1 MSSTHKASY
10 NRINITFLKKVI
22 IFFILHISRQFF
34 IPPTL
39 RPFLL
44 KFCGVKFKNSKNV
57 FIGTDVLFDNLK
69 NTSTIIGE
77 NVIITTGV
85 KILNHFPI
93 ISREGITD
101 YKLGN
106 VIIKDNVFIGMNT
119 LIVNPITI
127 GKNSVIAAGS
137 VLNKDVPPFTIVGGN
152 PAKHIKN
159 ID

>member
-1 MSSTHKASY
+1 MSLTHKASY
-10 NRINITFLKKVI
+10 NKYDI
-22 IFFILHISRQFF
+22 IFFKKAIRFLFLHISRQFF

-44 KFCGVKFKNSKNV
+44 KFCGVKFKNSKKV

-69 NTSTIIGE
+69 NTSTYIGE
-77 NVIITTGV
+77 NVTITSGV

-93 ISREGITD
+93 LSKEGIKE
-101 YKLGN
+101 YSVGN
-106 VIIKDNVFIGMNT
+106 ITINDNVFIGMNT
-119 LIVNPITI
+119 LIVKPITI

-137 VLNKDVPPFTIVGGN
+137 VLINDVPPFTIVGGN